1 MTPGQNSKSR
11 SPIDPHP
18 LSLIHLRTSVAVAL
32 FGGTQIQLFL
42 LNLIM
47 EIADMPKNTELAQL
61 VAQIIRKNGGVTT
74 NEQIRAEVITS
85 LGLSD
90 GAVSTIHAGNRTEI
104 EYRLAWARTI
114 AKKKNLIKSV
124 GPKQWSSV
132 E

>member
-1 MTPGQNSKSR
+1 
-11 SPIDPHP
+11 
-18 LSLIHLRTSVAVAL
+18 
-32 FGGTQIQLFL
+32 
-42 LNLIM
+42 M

-61 VAQIIRKNGGVTT
+61 VAQIIRNNGGVTT

-114 AKKKNLIKSV
+114 AKKKNLIKSA

>member
-1 MTPGQNSKSR
+1 
-11 SPIDPHP
+11 
-18 LSLIHLRTSVAVAL
+18 
-32 FGGTQIQLFL
+32 
-42 LNLIM
+42 M
-47 EIADMPKNTELAQL
+47 EIADMPKNAELAQL

-74 NEQIRAEVITS
+74 NEQIRAEAISS

-114 AKKKNLIKSV
+114 AKKKNLIKSA